1 MTESSIN
8 SRTVS
13 VIVSPTVLHND
24 IESHSK
30 PRPID
35 YSLKSSKCTP
45 QPTSTNNLFQDL
57 SAKSFSN
64 YIAAIQRNSSTSSMV
79 VNAKDRLSRPSI
91 GINGTEQGANRMSYP
106 REFKLLVISYY
117 FQHGQNKY
125 RTCKEF
131 QITKSMLNGW
141 LQKVDKIQQSR
152 PGSLKSGRSGRKPQF
167 PTVEKQLYHVYQ
179 ACLTAG
185 KKVGNRW
192 LRETAKLIAQ
202 EQCTPEELNGM
213 CQFSE
218 RWLCNFKK
226 RYNINLTKDWNG
238 ELNVKPSSDGLSCS
252 PTPET
257 CSSPTNCEAD
267 SSTSPKKCESPP
279 PETTPSRTMDITT
292 DDDDSDKNC
301 SSLLPPQNFNK
312 INIRKKSALH
322 NSEADTSIY
331 KVQPS
336 SPVNSLAPMKT
347 SIKIGFQPY
356 EPGRRGR
363 KVQFPQV
370 EEILYKN
377 LCGKQCDGVRVSNRW
392 LQDEARRLAV
402 ELCPEMFTNAFK
414 SARCMFSEH
423 WLHNFKKRYG
433 ISLKQQQNSTANN
446 SNLSVLDPLGAPND
460 DSISMSTKTER
471 STQPQMFN
479 IWDIQNSI
487 ALEAAKNGL
496 IISGADVSYQQRFG
510 SNRGASASDVM
521 ADDLPTMVPL
531 NTLSQSLT
539 KINLAEWYSKISNAN
554 NVGECLQMLTDEVRM
569 RKASSTIKVSSE
581 MNQQTS

>member
-1 MTESSIN
+1 MYGVTPKTMGDRQSSSLI
-8 SRTVS
+8 SRAVS
-13 VIVSPTVLHND
+13 VIVSP
-24 IESHSK
+24 
-30 PRPID
+30 
-35 YSLKSSKCTP
+35 
-45 QPTSTNNLFQDL
+45 STNFALP
-57 SAKSFSN
+57 S
-64 YIAAIQRNSSTSSMV
+64 SSTT
-79 VNAKDRLSRPSI
+79 AKDLLLDLAQKSLSPFSSVGRPLPNVTLPNVRSTLSV
-91 GINGTEQGANRMSYP
+91 GVGEQSANRMSYP

-131 QITKSMLNGW
+131 HITKSMLNGW

-179 ACLTAG
+179 ACLASG

-192 LRETAKLIAQ
+192 LRETAKIIAQ

-238 ELNVKPSSDGLSCS
+238 DTNVQAKSASDGVSYS

-267 SSTSPKKCESPP
+267 SSTSPKKCETPP
-279 PETTPSRTMDITT
+279 SFEVRRPSTVDDIVV
-292 DDDDSDKNC
+292 DDDDVEEAEEDDEKIQIKKSPSVSINVVHKRQSSPPFMKSPKTTA
-301 SSLLPPQNFNK
+301 SSL
-312 INIRKKSALH
+312 
-322 NSEADTSIY
+322 
-331 KVQPS
+331 
-336 SPVNSLAPMKT
+336 
-347 SIKIGFQPY
+347 KIGFQPY

-370 EEILYKN
+370 EEVLYKN
-377 LCGKQCDGVRVSNRW
+377 LSVKQSDGVRVSNRW

-433 ISLKQQQNSTANN
+433 ISLKQQNLNDAQKNRQTPSSSSVTIQSDNQQISQETLNN
-446 SNLSVLDPLGAPND
+446 IFQFKQQSSAA
-460 DSISMSTKTER
+460 
-471 STQPQMFN
+471 FN
-479 IWDIQNSI
+479 NFWESKNSI
-487 ALEAAKNGL
+487 ATN
-496 IISGADVSYQQRFG
+496 V
-510 SNRGASASDVM
+510 V

-531 NTLSQSLT
+531 TTLSQSLT

-554 NVGECLQMLTDEVRM
+554 NVNECLQMLTDEVRM
-569 RKASSTIKVSSE
+569 RKASTTTIAAGETQQSTT
-581 MNQQTS
+581 M